1 MSLTTKKLL
10 LFAAGAACI
19 GLACL
24 FFYSSLVTIPATNE
38 WWKNES
44 VQTSGTIVEV
54 RQDYR
59 NRVYVYYPV
68 IEFRTA
74 GGESI
79 RFAPNIFSSSRD
91 TYAPGRAIAVR
102 YSRSN
107 PHTAYIDSESLD
119 TGTIWATVIFGAFLL
134 LAGMGLVIAGM
145 RKKPAAS

>member
-10 LFAAGAACI
+10 LFTAGAACI
-19 GLACL
+19 ALACL

-79 RFAPNIFSSSRD
+79 RFSPNIFSSSPD
-91 TYAPGRAIAVR
+91 TYAPGRPIAVR
-102 YSRSN
+102 YSRNN
-107 PHTAYIDSESLD
+107 PRTAYIDSESLD
-119 TGTIWATVIFGAFLL
+119 TGTIWATLIFGAGLL
-134 LAGMGLVIAGM
+134 LAGLWLVIAGV
-145 RKKPAAS
+145 RKKPAAN